1 MNSTTR
7 ISRRI
12 SEEFFSRAGRTVR
25 LLAASIVI
33 CFLLPASFPTK
44 ARAAEAIASK
54 TAVVDAQAALPHCRS
69 RSHRNPFARLHPDL
83 AHVETDHPTFGRE
96 VYRDCT

>member
-44 ARAAEAIASK
+44 ARAAEAIAESV
-54 TAVVDAQAALPHCRS
+54 AGGFAATVGAEFGPY
-69 RSHRNPFARLHPDL
+69 AR
-83 AHVETDHPTFGRE
+83 G
-96 VYRDCT
+96 